1 MEQHVARLIDSEEN
15 GPVRVSRE
23 GKLVTFFEL
32 ATHQHDSRRNF
43 IENFLENLKWEND
56 METFNTVGTGLHDM
70 VLK

>member
-1 MEQHVARLIDSEEN
+1 MARLIDSEEN
-15 GPVRVSRE
+15 GPVIVARE

-56 METFNTVGTGLHDM
+56 MESFDTVGTGLQDK
-70 VLK
+70 LK